1 MTKPKTVDVVL
12 DPNSSKGDFK
22 LLGGGEADEWNR
34 RINDFTINALPIAP
48 SNNRKRATEVALA
61 VSYGA
66 MEIAPADPIEGILIA
81 QLMAANEAALA
92 MYRKGWAQPPDFTR
106 HPWRT
111 SPPLRPSLSFRYTH
125 GAFPCDR
132 AEPFRRSP
140 VAMVAAELG
149 NRQSRMRP
157 HGVMPGR
164 LFY

>member
-34 RINDFTINALPIAP
+34 RINDLTINALPIAP

-81 QLMAANEAALA
+81 QLMMANEASLA
-92 MYRKGWAQPPDFTR
+92 MYRR
-106 HPWRT
+106 LH
-111 SPPLRPSLSFRYTH
+111 
-125 GAFPCDR
+125 
-132 AEPFRRSP
+132 ERS
-140 VAMVAAELG
+140 
-149 NRQSRMRP
+149 SR
-157 HGVMPGR
+157 
-164 LFY
+164 